1 MEQHSIRLAQ
11 LIAKYIN
18 HSISSDELKEL
29 RKDLS
34 EKELESIL
42 FDFEQRQEKQDELL
56 LYFEAKK
63 EGAWENLQTVPN
75 PRAKWSVFYRYT
87 AVAATLLLAALSW
100 YVLRWDQ
107 QQIVRYNEVL
117 PDYVFGQKNDVSPGK
132 MQTLIELANGET
144 LVVQDKIIKIGADGV
159 LDAATDAFLTQQME
173 NIKTISTPKASNI
186 EVWLPDNT
194 RIWLNASSTLTM
206 DKDYNVNNR
215 TVHLDGEAFFEVAKD
230 RDRRF
235 MVISD
240 SDTVAVY
247 GTSFNV
253 NRYGKRM
260 ATTLLEGKVRMQGK
274 GNAILDLP
282 VGYQGR
288 WRNGQL
294 IAMKVDVKKYSSWKE
309 GYFYFKQDNLNEV
322 VKRMADWYDIE
333 IQSEVADK
341 TVQISGTIDKKASL
355 AEAVSILKDVSGLQF
370 TIDNRTLKI
379 TK

>member
-194 RIWLNASSTLTM
+194 RVWLNASSTLTM

-253 NRYGKRM
+253 NSYGKRM

-341 TVQISGTIDKKASL
+341 TVHISGTIDKKASL